1 MAALPTST
9 HIVLQQISNQMK
21 MKSLKT
27 NIYFK
32 IGVIIIIILLLL
44 IPTSM
49 IKSLIHEREYTQKQA
64 IYEVSSKWGEEQ
76 TLTGPFITVP
86 YTRYVKQYSQ
96 KDSAN
101 IMVKVKQYMHFL
113 PTQLNVSGSINPERR
128 NRGIYEIVVYN
139 SVLKISGVFSQL
151 DFAEFDVP
159 AKDIQF
165 DKATLSLGVSDL
177 RGIEKQVSLTWNGET
192 HLFNPGTI
200 TNDLI
205 ESGINTNVGITNS
218 DSTSYRFSL
227 SLDLKGSQKLYFI
240 PVGEITDVNI
250 SSKWNNPSFNGAFL
264 PDNRT
269 VKADGFDA
277 NWNILHLNR
286 NFPQQWVG
294 SMNHINE
301 SAFGIDLLLPVDSYQ
316 KSMRSIKYA
325 LLFICFTFIVFFFV
339 EVLQK
344 VFIHPVQYILVG
356 IALVVFYTLLL
367 SISEHLNYNM
377 AFLIS
382 AILTL
387 LLIVGYVKAI
397 LKSNQLTFLI
407 GGILTILYAFIFVII
422 QLQDYALLIGSIGI
436 FLILA
441 LVMYFSRK
449 IDWYNLN
456 MEEK

>member
-1 MAALPTST
+1 
-9 HIVLQQISNQMK
+9 
-21 MKSLKT
+21 
-27 NIYFK
+27 
-32 IGVIIIIILLLL
+32 
-44 IPTSM
+44 M
-49 IKSLIHEREYTQKQA
+49 IKGLIHEREYTQKQA

-96 KDSAN
+96 KDSAH

-139 SVLKISGVFSQL
+139 SILKISGVFSQL
-151 DFAEFDVP
+151 DFAELDIP
-159 AKDIQF
+159 TKDIQF
-165 DKATLSLGVSDL
+165 DKATLSLGISDL
-177 RGIEKQVSLTWNGET
+177 RGIEKQVSLHWNEET
-192 HLFNPGTI
+192 HSFNPGTI

-218 DSTSYRFSL
+218 DSASYEFSL

-250 SSKWNNPSFNGAFL
+250 SSEWNNPSFNGAFL
-264 PDNRT
+264 PDDRT
-269 VKADGFDA
+269 VNADGFNA

-294 SMNHINE
+294 SMNHVNE

-397 LKSNQLTFLI
+397 LKSTQLTFLI

>member
-9 HIVLQQISNQMK
+9 HIVLQQTSNQMK

-49 IKSLIHEREYTQKQA
+49 IKGLIHEREYTQKQA

-139 SVLKISGVFSQL
+139 SILKISGVFSQL
-151 DFAEFDVP
+151 DFAELDIPV
-159 AKDIQF
+159 KDIQF
-165 DKATLSLGVSDL
+165 DKAALSLGISDL
-177 RGIEKQVSLTWNGET
+177 RGIEKQVSLHWNEET
-192 HLFNPGTI
+192 HSFNPGTI

-218 DSTSYRFSL
+218 DSASYEFSL

-250 SSKWNNPSFNGAFL
+250 SSEWNNPSFNGAFL
-264 PDNRT
+264 PDDRT
-269 VKADGFDA
+269 VNADGFDA

-294 SMNHINE
+294 SMNHVNE

-397 LKSNQLTFLI
+397 LKSTQLTFLI

>member
-9 HIVLQQISNQMK
+9 HIVLQQTSNQMK

-49 IKSLIHEREYTQKQA
+49 IKGLIHEREYTQKQA

-139 SVLKISGVFSQL
+139 SVLKISGVFSHL
-151 DFAEFDVP
+151 DFAELDIPV
-159 AKDIQF
+159 KDIQF
-165 DKATLSLGVSDL
+165 DKATLSLGISDL
-177 RGIEKQVSLTWNGET
+177 RGIEKQVSLHWNEET
-192 HLFNPGTI
+192 HSFNPGTI

-218 DSTSYRFSL
+218 DSAYYEFSL

-250 SSKWNNPSFNGAFL
+250 SSEWNNPSFNGAFL
-264 PDNRT
+264 PDDRT
-269 VKADGFDA
+269 VNADGFDA

-294 SMNHINE
+294 SMNHVNE

-397 LKSNQLTFLI
+397 LKSTQLTFLI

>member
-9 HIVLQQISNQMK
+9 HIVLQQTSNQMK

-49 IKSLIHEREYTQKQA
+49 IKGLIHEREYTQKQA

-139 SVLKISGVFSQL
+139 SILKISGVFSQL
-151 DFAEFDVP
+151 DFAELDIPV
-159 AKDIQF
+159 KDIQF
-165 DKATLSLGVSDL
+165 DKAALSLGISDL
-177 RGIEKQVSLTWNGET
+177 RGIEKQVSLHWNEET
-192 HLFNPGTI
+192 HSFNPGTI

-218 DSTSYRFSL
+218 DSASYEFSL

-250 SSKWNNPSFNGAFL
+250 SSEWNNPSFNGAFL
-264 PDNRT
+264 PDDRT
-269 VKADGFDA
+269 VNADGFDA

-294 SMNHINE
+294 SMNHVNE